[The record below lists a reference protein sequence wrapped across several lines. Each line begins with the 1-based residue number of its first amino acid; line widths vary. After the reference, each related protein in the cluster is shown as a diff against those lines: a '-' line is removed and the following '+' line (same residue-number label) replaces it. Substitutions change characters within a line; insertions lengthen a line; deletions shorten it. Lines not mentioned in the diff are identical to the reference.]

1 MQVARLKDKTI
12 GAILSLYMYNL
23 EKGGY
28 KVIDETKLPGMM
40 KGGEKPFFQIMLES
54 FLTAIIVYITIIT
67 IQQVNKPEDLLKV
80 LDDVIS
86 DPEKVFFIVTEK
98 YPKELN
104 DAKERVVNSSIG
116 SDTTLKL
123 ETEISTDSLEKYIKH
138 HLEIISNKEKFH
150 EALADIIY
158 MFEKMG
164 REAYRRID
172 DSEVVNQL
180 TRYREDKLKSNSEG
194 ASADFGFDYV
204 YGKRP
209 PSKSP
214 LSKLSSVVKATP
226 DLNEIPAIVEN
237 TGDVR
242 YGDIYT
248 RKGHLGENEIIPDRN
263 IIELSRTRLEN
274 SNPLYKKSQRI
285 RTLVDAPEEE
295 EDLVGIS
302 SKKWKE
308 GGAKKRRQKSKRK
321 RGGSKKQK
329 RRSHKR
335 K

>member
-1 MQVARLKDKTI
+1 MEVARLKDKTL

-40 KGGEKPFFQIMLES
+40 KGGEKSFFQIMLES
-54 FLTAIIVYITIIT
+54 FLTAIIVYITILT
-67 IQQVNKPEDLLKV
+67 IQQVKKPEDLLKV
-80 LDDVIS
+80 LDYVIS
-86 DPEKVFFIVTEK
+86 EPEKVFFIVTEK
-98 YPKELN
+98 YPNELN

-123 ETEISTDSLEKYIKH
+123 ETKISTDIVKKNINQVLEK
-138 HLEIISNKEKFH
+138 ISNKQKFSI
-150 EALADIIY
+150 ALADIIY

-164 REAYRRID
+164 GEAYRRID

-180 TRYREDKLKSNSEG
+180 TRYREDKLNYKG
-194 ASADFGFDYV
+194 ADFGLDDV
-204 YGKRP
+204 YGKR

-214 LSKLSSVVKATP
+214 LSKLSSVVKATR

-237 TGDVR
+237 TDDVR

-248 RKGHLGENEIIPDRN
+248 LKGHLGENEIISDPN
-263 IIELSRTRLEN
+263 IVELSRTRLEN
-274 SNPLYKKSQRI
+274 SNPLYKKTQRI
-285 RTLVDAPEEE
+285 RTLTDEPVQEE
-295 EDLVGIS
+295 EDLVGMAS
-302 SKKWKE
+302 EEFKE

>member
-1 MQVARLKDKTI
+1 MTVATLKDKTT
-12 GAILSLYMYNL
+12 GAILSLYMHFL
-23 EKGGY
+23 EKQGY
-28 KVIDETKLPGMM
+28 KVIDETKPGTM
-40 KGGEKPFFQIMLES
+40 KGGEKSFFQIMLES
-54 FLTAIIVYITIIT
+54 FLTAIIVYITILT
-67 IQQVNKPEDLLKV
+67 IQQVKKPEDLLKV

-86 DPEKVFFIVTEK
+86 DPEEVVRKLTKEHS
-98 YPKELN
+98 KELN
-104 DAKERVVNSSIG
+104 DVKKKVVNSSIE

-138 HLEIISNKEKFH
+138 NLEKISNKEKFD

-158 MFEKMG
+158 RFRLMG
-164 REAYRRID
+164 GEAYRIIDNSDRID

-180 TRYREDKLKSNSEG
+180 TRYREDKLNG
-194 ASADFGFDYV
+194 T
-204 YGKRP
+204 R

-214 LSKLSSVVKATP
+214 LSKLSSVVKAR

-242 YGDIYT
+242 YGDIYK
-248 RKGHLGENEIIPDRN
+248 RKGNLGENEIMSDRN
-263 IIELSRTRLEN
+263 IIELSRKRLEN
-274 SNPLYKKSQRI
+274 SNPLYKKNQRL
-285 RTLVDAPEEE
+285 RTLTDQPVQ
-295 EDLVGIS
+295 EDLVGIAS
-302 SKKWKE
+302 QHFTK

>member
-1 MQVARLKDKTI
+1 MEVARLKDKTF

-23 EKGGY
+23 EKGGGY

-54 FLTAIIVYITIIT
+54 FLTAIIVYITILT
-67 IQQVNKPEDLLKV
+67 IQQVKKPEDLLKV
-80 LDDVIS
+80 LDYVIS

-98 YPKELN
+98 YPNELN
-104 DAKERVVNSSIG
+104 DVKERVVNSSIG

-123 ETEISTDSLEKYIKH
+123 ETKISTDIVEKNINPVLEK
-138 HLEIISNKEKFH
+138 ISNKQKFSI
-150 EALADIIY
+150 ALADIIY

-164 REAYRRID
+164 GETYRRID

-180 TRYREDKLKSNSEG
+180 TRYREDKLNYKG
-194 ASADFGFDYV
+194 ADFGFDDV
-204 YGKRP
+204 YGKR

-214 LSKLSSVVKATP
+214 LSKLSSVVKATR
-226 DLNEIPAIVEN
+226 EIPAIVDN

-242 YGDIYT
+242 YGDIYK
-248 RKGHLGENEIIPDRN
+248 RKGNLGENEIISDPN
-263 IIELSRTRLEN
+263 IVELSRTRLEK
-274 SNPLYKKSQRI
+274 SNPLYKKTQRL
-285 RTLVDAPEEE
+285 RTLTDEPVQEE
-295 EDLVGIS
+295 EDLVGMAS
-302 SKKWKE
+302 EEFKE